1 MEEEKINKILERIL
15 VDDIKEEC
23 IDLITEEE
31 IDRIVQFLKTG
42 ERRKSKLVDCLGGYD
57 AIRRLSELL

>member
-1 MEEEKINKILERIL
+1 MEEEKINKILEHIL

-31 IDRIVQFLKTG
+31 IERIVQFLKTG
-42 ERRKSKLVDCLGGYD
+42 ERRKSKLIDCLGGYD

>member
-15 VDDIKEEC
+15 VDDMKEEC
-23 IDLITEEE
+23 IDLISDEE
-31 IDRIVQFLKTG
+31 IDLIVLFLKTG

>member
-1 MEEEKINKILERIL
+1 MEEEKIYKILERIL

-23 IDLITEEE
+23 IGLITEEE
-31 IDRIVQFLKTG
+31 IDHIIQFLKTG